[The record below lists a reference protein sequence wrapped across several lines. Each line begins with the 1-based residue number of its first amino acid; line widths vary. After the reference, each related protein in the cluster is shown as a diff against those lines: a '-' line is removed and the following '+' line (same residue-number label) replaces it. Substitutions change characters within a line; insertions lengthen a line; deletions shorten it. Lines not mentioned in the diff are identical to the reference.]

1 MADKLFSTLV
11 YRVNPYTP
19 GCPQQTIIKYVRE
32 AAIRV
37 CERTLAWRAELPKF
51 NLQPGVHEYA
61 YNNPAGTDVH
71 AIFEAVVNGDKLER
85 LTLEQAICR
94 YPKWSDL
101 FSGQD
106 PDVVWNLTPT
116 SGFNDE
122 EFNEDEFNA
131 QDDLILDET
140 ALEGA
145 STPRVICQL
154 RPDRFI
160 VLPPPDAD
168 IAYTTRMFVA
178 LKPKRNATGMEA
190 TLMDELE
197 DVIVHGA
204 LQQLLVLPK
213 QNWTDK
219 ELATYHA
226 RQYTYMISERR
237 ARANLG
243 NMRGSMRVRSQP
255 FGA

>member
-1 MADKLFSTLV
+1 MANKLFSTLV

-61 YNNPAGTDVH
+61 FNCPANTEVH
-71 AIFEAVVNGDKLER
+71 AVFAALVNGNPLDR
-85 LTLEQAICR
+85 LTLEQAITR
-94 YPKWSDL
+94 FPTWSDL
-101 FSGQD
+101 YNGYD
-106 PDVVWNLTPT
+106 PELVWSLTD
-116 SGFNDE
+116 SDAFNDDQ
-122 EFNEDEFNA
+122 FNDSTYNGDDTFVVVDGTVA
-131 QDDLILDET
+131 Q
-140 ALEGA
+140 G
-145 STPRVICQL
+145 STPRAITQVSPDQFVIM
-154 RPDRFI
+154 
-160 VLPPPDAD
+160 PPPDDANP
-168 IAYTTRMFVA
+168 YNTRMFVA
-178 LKPKRNATGMEA
+178 LKPKRDATGMDLVA
-190 TLMDELE
+190 MNELE

-219 ELATYHA
+219 DLATYHA
-226 RQYTYMISERR
+226 RQYTFMLAERR

-243 NMRGSMRVRSQP
+243 NSRGSMRVNNQP